1 MKKLIFISFL
11 FLSFVA
17 FGQQT
22 ITKSIV
28 SDAPYIE
35 LKTAGIDDLII
46 RESETAKLEITILNA
61 DLGILENVSCNDF
74 NCVLS
79 VTTSLKETNKLSTFK
94 AIKVSAIVKI
104 PKGKKVTVFGET
116 INLKIEG
123 YQGILRVFIDD
134 GNIDIKK
141 IKGIT
146 EIVLS
151 SGNIYAQIADASLD
165 IKTRKGSITFDHKI
179 QKSPYRMKQHK
190 KQRLIVKSKKANVV
204 LTQL

>member
-1 MKKLIFISFL
+1 MKKLIFKSFL
-11 FLSFVA
+11 FFSFVA

-35 LKTAGIDDLII
+35 LKTVGIDDLII
-46 RESETAKLEITILNA
+46 KESETSKLEITILNA
-61 DLGILENVSCNDF
+61 NLGILENVSCTDY

-79 VTTSLKETNKLSTFK
+79 VATELKETLMLSSINRT
-94 AIKVSAIVKI
+94 KVSGIVKI

-123 YQGILRVFIDD
+123 YQGVLRVFINE
-134 GNIDIKK
+134 GNIDVKK

-146 EIVLS
+146 DIALS
-151 SGNIYAQIADASLD
+151 SGNIYAQIEDASLD
-165 IKTRKGSITFDHKI
+165 IKTRKGRITFDNKV
-179 QKSPYRMKQHK
+179 QKSPYTMKQQK
-190 KQRLIVKSKKANVV
+190 KRRLIVKSKKANVV